1 MVGHYRPDPLGAFRL
16 RRGPRRRRI
25 ALVLRL
31 LHTSDWH
38 LGHTLYDLP
47 RRHEHARFLAWL
59 GEVLER
65 EAIDALIVAGDVFD
79 GANPPADAQ
88 EQFYGF
94 LAETRARLPKL
105 DVVIVGG
112 NHDSAA
118 RLDAPDPLLRALGIH
133 VVGGLPRQGGALDA
147 SRLLVPLRNRAGVV
161 EALVAAV
168 PFLRPV
174 DLPRI
179 EESDVDPLVEG
190 VRLAYA
196 EVLEAARARLEPG
209 QALVA
214 TGHCYMVGTAL
225 SELSERRILGGNQ
238 HALPVDLFPSDV
250 AYVAL
255 GHLHKA
261 QQVGGQDR
269 VRYSGSP
276 IPLSMSERGYV
287 HQVRIVELEGGT
299 LLGATRALEVPRSV
313 ELVSIPNT
321 GAAPLDEVLAAL
333 TALPTRQA
341 DTSEDSRP
349 YLQVE
354 VLLDKPTPT
363 AKQRIEEAMRG
374 KEARLVRIGQHTLG
388 QGQALAEIQAMRTL
402 SDLTPDEV
410 FRRRYEADYASAP
423 PAELVEAFHV
433 LVERAQHEVER

>member
-1 MVGHYRPDPLGAFRL
+1 M
-16 RRGPRRRRI
+16 
-25 ALVLRL
+25 LRL

-47 RRHEHARFLAWL
+47 RRHEHERFLAWL

-94 LAETRARLPKL
+94 LAKTRARLPAL
-105 DVVIVGG
+105 DIVVVGG

-133 VVGGLPRQGGALDA
+133 VVGGLPRQSGELDTE
-147 SRLLVPLRNRAGVV
+147 RLLVPLRNRSGEV
-161 EALVAAV
+161 EAWVAAV

-174 DLPRI
+174 DLPRV
-179 EESDVDPLVEG
+179 EDEGVDPLVEG
-190 VRLAYA
+190 MRRAYA
-196 EVLEAARARLEPG
+196 EVLAAARARLAPG

-238 HALPVDLFPSDV
+238 HALPVDIFPSDV

-261 QQVGGQDR
+261 QKVGGQDR

-276 IPLSMSERGYV
+276 IPLSMSERGYL
-287 HQVRIVELEGGT
+287 HQVRIVELERGA
-299 LLGATRALEVPRSV
+299 LLGETRALEVPRGV

-321 GAAPLDEVLAAL
+321 GAAPLDEVLTALAAL
-333 TALPTRQA
+333 PARQA
-341 DTSEDSRP
+341 DTSEDARP

-388 QGQALAEIQAMRTL
+388 QGQALAETQAARTL
-402 SDLTPDEV
+402 SDITPDEV
-410 FRRRYEADYASAP
+410 FSACYERTHATAP

-433 LVERAQHEVER
+433 LVERAQHEASR

>member
-1 MVGHYRPDPLGAFRL
+1 
-16 RRGPRRRRI
+16 
-25 ALVLRL
+25 VLRL

-47 RRHEHARFLAWL
+47 RRYEHERFLAWL
-59 GEVLER
+59 GDVLER
-65 EAIDALIVAGDVFD
+65 EAIDALIVAGDIFD

-94 LAETRARLPKL
+94 LAKTRARLPKL
-105 DVVIVGG
+105 ELVVVGG

-133 VVGGLPRQGGALDA
+133 VVGGLPRRGGELDTG
-147 SRLLVPLRNRAGVV
+147 RLLVPLRNRSGEV
-161 EALVAAV
+161 EAWVAAV

-174 DLPRI
+174 DLPRVDD
-179 EESDVDPLVEG
+179 SGVDPLVEG
-190 VRLAYA
+190 MRRAYA
-196 EVLEAARARLEPG
+196 EVLDAARARLEPG
-209 QALVA
+209 QALIA

-238 HALPVDLFPSDV
+238 HALPVDIFPSDV

-276 IPLSMSERGYV
+276 IPLSMSERGYR
-287 HQVRIVELEGGT
+287 HQVRIVEIEGGK
-299 LLGATRALEVPRSV
+299 LANETRAIEVPRSV
-313 ELVSIPNT
+313 DLLSIPNT
-321 GAAPLDEVLAAL
+321 GAASIDELLTQIAAL
-333 TALPTRQA
+333 PARRT
-341 DTSEDSRP
+341 DTNEDARP

-354 VLLDKPTPT
+354 VLLEKPTPT
-363 AKQRIEEAMRG
+363 AKQLIEEAARG
-374 KEARLVRIGQHTLG
+374 KEARLVRIGQHTTGL
-388 QGQALAEIQAMRTL
+388 GQALGEMRAMRTL
-402 SDLTPDEV
+402 SDITPDEV
-410 FRRRYEADYASAP
+410 FSACYERTHATAP

-433 LVERAQHEVER
+433 LVERAQHEASR